1 MLPFVNMSNDLD
13 QDYFC
18 DGLAE
23 EIIDAL
29 SAIAKNFDS
38 LWVSTKILR
47 KLNSTVE
54 NSLEEVNFEMRL
66 KAYEK
71 LTTNWFCANSQQN
84 MKAILFQALHDL
96 DSSDFA
102 ICHAAQSTVQN
113 FIDAL
118 SIPSC
123 KDTFTLVYSEIV
135 LPGIK
140 RSMNSS
146 EKSKRSVAIHLVG
159 HLLKSLLAGILCF
172 F

>member
-1 MLPFVNMSNDLD
+1 M
-13 QDYFC
+13 Q
-18 DGLAE
+18 
-23 EIIDAL
+23 I
-29 SAIAKNFDS
+29 
-38 LWVSTKILR
+38 STKYE
-47 KLNSTVE
+47 ST
-54 NSLEEVNFEMRL
+54 
-66 KAYEK
+66 
-71 LTTNWFCANSQQN
+71 
-84 MKAILFQALHDL
+84 LFQALHDL

-159 HLLKSLLAGILCF
+159 HLAKTQPHCASRFERIVQK
-172 F
+172 

>member
-1 MLPFVNMSNDLD
+1 MDSSAIVNPKDIDKFWALIIPFLSKVRSISVRS
-13 QDYFC
+13 
-18 DGLAE
+18 

-96 DSSDFA
+96 R
-102 ICHAAQSTVQN
+102 IR
-113 FIDAL
+113 L
-118 SIPSC
+118 
-123 KDTFTLVYSEIV
+123 
-135 LPGIK
+135 
-140 RSMNSS
+140 
-146 EKSKRSVAIHLVG
+146 
-159 HLLKSLLAGILCF
+159 
-172 F
+172 